1 MELIFNNLEAVW
13 FILITVLFAGFFLL
27 EGFDYGTGILLPFI
41 GKTDVERRQM
51 INGLGPVWDGN
62 EVWMITAG
70 GALFASFPHVY
81 ATLFSGFYLAL
92 FLMLAALIIRGV
104 SFEFRSKSPNLL
116 WRKTFDYCIFFGS
129 LIPALLWGVTVGNLI
144 QGTPIDASMTYVG
157 TFFDLLSP
165 YTVLCGIAFILVFT
179 YHGGLFTSIKTAG
192 AISERARAASLVVG
206 VPTAIG
212 ALALVGATY
221 VFTDLFNS
229 VLAIVCFALAIV
241 FFLIS
246 WGGCTYS

>member
-1 MELIFNNLEAVW
+1 MELIFNNLEVVW

-51 INGLGPVWDGN
+51 INALGPVWDGN

-192 AISERARAASLVVG
+192 AVSERARAASFGGRCSYSYRCISIGRCNLCIYRFVQLCISNCLLCVG
-206 VPTAIG
+206 
-212 ALALVGATY
+212 
-221 VFTDLFNS
+221 NR
-229 VLAIVCFALAIV
+229 VLPH
-241 FFLIS
+241 FL
-246 WGGCTYS
+246 GGCTYS